1 MTEPKTEDK
10 GTAELHLVVFKL
22 GEEEYGVDI
31 NTIRE
36 IIRYPQITRV
46 PNTPHYVDGVINLR
60 GQITTIMNLRKK
72 FAMDSAGMDENT
84 RVLII
89 DMGNELIGIVV
100 DGVSEV
106 LKVDPKNVL
115 SMDGMDSAIDQEY
128 ISGMANLEGRLIILI
143 DMIKA
148 FKS

>member
-1 MTEPKTEDK
+1 MMQAS
-10 GTAELHLVVFKL
+10 GNNELHLVVFKL

-31 NTIRE
+31 NKIRE

-60 GQITTIMNLRKK
+60 GQITTIMNLRSK
-72 FAMDSAGMDENT
+72 FSMESVEKSDNT
-84 RVLII
+84 RILII
-89 DMGNELIGIVV
+89 DLGNELIGIVV

-115 SMDGMDSAIDQEY
+115 NTEGLESAIDSDY
-128 ISGMANLEGRLIILI
+128 ISGMANLDGRLIILI